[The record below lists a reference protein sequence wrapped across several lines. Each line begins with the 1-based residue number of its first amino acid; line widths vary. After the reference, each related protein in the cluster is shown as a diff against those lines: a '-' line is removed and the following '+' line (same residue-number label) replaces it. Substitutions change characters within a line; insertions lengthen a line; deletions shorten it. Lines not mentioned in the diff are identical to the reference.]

1 MMIMAIVNPTAVP
14 KPLITDSIKFYEF
27 CTFVSAIPSTAQFV
41 VIRGR

>member
-14 KPLITDSIKFYEF
+14 KPLITDSINLYEL
-27 CTFVSAIPSTAQFV
+27 CKFVSHIPSTPHFV